1 MRGRKP
7 KPIQQQINEGDP
19 SKRGV
24 HKLDEAMKKMPK
36 AEEGLGDCPAE
47 LGAIA
52 RSAWNFYSMEL
63 LKSGMAFRMDR
74 MLLEGICIQYERAK
88 VAEQFIQKNGMLV
101 IEIVTD
107 RQGKPTG
114 EKRVK
119 NNPAIAIANASW
131 VIYRSLCSEMG
142 LSPISRQRLEVQ
154 HADTTHEELME
165 LLTAPRPPKERVQ

>member
-19 SKRGV
+19 RQRGV
-24 HKLDEAMKKMPK
+24 HKLDERKEKMPK
-36 AEEGLGDCPAE
+36 AEQGLGDCPAE

-52 RSAWNFYSMEL
+52 RSAWNFFSLEL
-63 LKSGMAFRMDR
+63 LKSSMAFRMDR

-101 IEIVTD
+101 IDIVTD
-107 RQGKPTG
+107 REGKPTG
-114 EKRVK
+114 QKRIR

-131 VIYRSLCSEMG
+131 VLFRSLCSEIG
-142 LSPISRQRLEVQ
+142 LSPVSRQRLEVQ
-154 HADTTHEELME
+154 QADTTHEELMQ
-165 LLTAPRPPKERVQ
+165 LLTAPRVPKERVQ